1 MKLFSFFKNLTLLFV
16 LLLRLGVGINN
27 AFLAL
32 FELGRLIESLVKIG
46 SQVFEPLKENFIILE
61 NILNTKEAT
70 AQERMDRLVQF
81 QLSTMYYESYCD
93 LAIFFDKTVA
103 EYWKSQQLFK
113 KERKKKMFLPLKETD
128 RIECSQ

>member
-1 MKLFSFFKNLTLLFV
+1 
-16 LLLRLGVGINN
+16 LRLGVGINN

-32 FELGRLIESLVKIG
+32 PELGMLIESLVKNG
-46 SQVFEPLKENFIILE
+46 SQVFDPLKENFIVLESIL
-61 NILNTKEAT
+61 TSKEAI
-70 AQERMDRLVQF
+70 AQERMNRLVQF

-128 RIECSQ
+128 KIECSE